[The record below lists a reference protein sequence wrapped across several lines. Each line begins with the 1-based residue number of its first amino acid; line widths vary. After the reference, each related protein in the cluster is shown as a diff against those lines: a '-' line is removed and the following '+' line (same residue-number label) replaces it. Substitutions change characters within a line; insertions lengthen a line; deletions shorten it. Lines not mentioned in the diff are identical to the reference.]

1 MTTIEDLAWW
11 HSTLSD
17 PDTAQWGVRAA
28 LVETLDYLIAKE
40 SETPASE

>member
-11 HSTLSD
+11 YSTLSD
-17 PDTAQWGVRAA
+17 PDTAQWEVRAA

>member
-1 MTTIEDLAWW
+1 MTTIDDLKRWQ
-11 HSTLSD
+11 STLRD
-17 PDTAQWGVRAA
+17 PDTAQWEVQAA